1 MDFRAATRQRPIVSC
16 LILVHLL
23 FVMEAGLERMVWCH
37 HHEGKAHLEFQISES
52 ACPCDEFD
60 LKTARPVPSAPDQ
73 AYRRSSWK
81 DMSCWHETIF
91 SDVCRP
97 SLQDPEKGSSITK
110 QPLLEYLTAF
120 LSAGRD
126 IFAAPPSPASLHLFS
141 CNRSPGEIIR
151 C

>member
-1 MDFRAATRQRPIVSC
+1 MEFRTAPRQRPIVSC

-23 FVMEAGLERMVWCH
+23 FVTEASLERMVWCH

-52 ACPCDEFD
+52 ACACDRFD
-60 LKTARPVPSAPDQ
+60 PKAARPVPVAPEQ
-73 AYRRSSWK
+73 TSRRASWK
-81 DMSCWHETIF
+81 DMSCWHEPIF

-97 SLQDPEKGSSITK
+97 SLQDPEKGSSIIK

-120 LSAGRD
+120 SSEGKD
-126 IFAAPPSPASLHLFS
+126 IFAAALFPASSYLFS
-141 CNRSPGEIIR
+141 CNRSPGAIVR